1 MSSSAGSLVDRGTA
15 GCGAVKQ
22 INQGQQ
28 LWVEHARRPEGVC
41 GGCGRSYPCESAM
54 QAAWLLV
61 YWQPYARQ
69 PELVRPYVHGR
80 AG

>member
-1 MSSSAGSLVDRGTA
+1 MSQNALADH
-15 GCGAVKQ
+15 AVEQ

-61 YWQPYARQ
+61 YWQPYTRQ